1 MKENRQL
8 EYKEKISSTYLK
20 TVSAFANYDGGSI
33 VFGINDAGEIVGISD
48 IEQKCLDIENSIND
62 CIKPQPEYSME
73 VINVGKTISLNV
85 RPGVN
90 KPYMYK
96 GKAYK
101 RNDTSTIEV
110 DQIELKRL
118 ILAGENM
125 DYEELPSHDQNL
137 EFSYLEQEL
146 ISKIGIKQ
154 LSKDILK
161 TLNLYSDNNGYN
173 IAAAIVSD
181 KNDLPGI
188 DIAKFGET
196 ISIFQKRKTLE
207 HQSIIRSFF
216 EAVEMYKDYYQYE
229 KVEGFERKLIE
240 TIPEEAFREAL
251 ANAIIHRVWDI
262 NSHIRV
268 SMFDDRIEIV
278 SVGGLPNAVTVDSYL
293 SGDLS
298 VLRNPILANIFHRLN
313 LIEKFGTGI
322 RRIKEAY
329 TDSQTKPSFE
339 VTENIIKVTLPLL
352 SEILNLTQDEL
363 AVYSVLSKNINKPI
377 SEIMSSPSIEFGKSK
392 VTEILKRLADKK
404 LVDIEGTGRGTKY
417 RKNRKITCFLRE

>member
-1 MKENRQL
+1 MKESRQL
-8 EYKEKISSTYLK
+8 EFKETISNTFLK

-33 VFGINDAGEIVGISD
+33 LFGVNDNGEAVGISD

-62 CIKPQPEYSME
+62 NIKPQPEYSME
-73 VINVGKTISLNV
+73 IINVGKTISLNV

-125 DYEELPSHDQNL
+125 DYEGLPSHDQNL

-146 ISKIGIKQ
+146 ISTTGIKK

-278 SVGGLPNAVTVDSYL
+278 SVGGLPNSVTADSYL

-298 VLRNPILANIFHRLN
+298 VLRNPILANVFHRLK

-322 RRIKEAY
+322 RRIREAY
-329 TDSQTKPSFE
+329 AESQTKPIFV
-339 VTENIIKVTLPLL
+339 VTENLIKVTLPLL
-352 SEILNLTQDEL
+352 SDNMDLTKDEL

-377 SEIMSSPSIEFGKSK
+377 SEIMASPSIEFGKSK
-392 VTEILKRLADKK
+392 VTEILKRLANKK
-404 LVDIEGTGRGTKY
+404 IVDIEGTGRGTKY
-417 RKNRKITCFLRE
+417 RIKS

>member
-1 MKENRQL
+1 MKKSRQL
-8 EYKEKISSTYLK
+8 EFKETISNTFLK

-33 VFGINDAGEIVGISD
+33 LFGVNDNGEAVGIND

-62 CIKPQPEYSME
+62 SIKPQPEYSME
-73 VINVGKTISLNV
+73 IINVGKTISLNV

-146 ISKIGIKQ
+146 ISKTGIKQ

-207 HQSIIRSFF
+207 HQSIIRSFY

-229 KVEGFERKLIE
+229 KVEGFERKLVE

-268 SMFDDRIEIV
+268 SMFDDRVEIV
-278 SVGGLPNAVTVDSYL
+278 SVGGLPNSVTVDSYL

-298 VLRNPILANIFHRLN
+298 VLRNPILANVFHRLN

-329 TDSQTKPSFE
+329 SDSQTKPSFE

-352 SEILNLTQDEL
+352 SVKMDLTQDEL

-377 SEIMSSPSIEFGKSK
+377 SEIMASPSIEFGKSK
-392 VTEILKRLADKK
+392 VTEILKRLANKK

-417 RKNRKITCFLRE
+417 RIKS

>member
-1 MKENRQL
+1 MKESRQL
-8 EYKEKISSTYLK
+8 EYKEKISNTFLK
-20 TVSAFANYDGGSI
+20 TVSAFANYDGGS
-33 VFGINDAGEIVGISD
+33 VLFGVNDAGEVVGISD

-62 CIKPQPEYSME
+62 NIKPQPDYCIEI
-73 VINVGKTISLNV
+73 INNGKTISLNV

-90 KPYMYK
+90 KPYLYK

-146 ISKIGIKQ
+146 ISKTGIKQ

-207 HQSIIRSFF
+207 HQSIIRSFY

-268 SMFDDRIEIV
+268 SMFDDRVEIV
-278 SVGGLPNAVTVDSYL
+278 SIGGLPNAVTVESYL

-298 VLRNPILANIFHRLN
+298 VLRNPILANVFHRLN

-352 SEILNLTQDEL
+352 SEKMDLTQDEL

-392 VTEILKRLADKK
+392 VTEILKRLANKK

-417 RKNRKITCFLRE
+417 RIKS

>member
-1 MKENRQL
+1 MKESRQL
-8 EYKEKISSTYLK
+8 EYKEKISNKFLK
-20 TVSAFANYDGGSI
+20 TVSAFANYDGGS
-33 VFGINDAGEIVGISD
+33 VLFGVNDAGEVVGISD

-62 CIKPQPEYSME
+62 NIKPQPDYCIEI
-73 VINVGKTISLNV
+73 INNGKTISLNV

-90 KPYMYK
+90 KPYLYK

-118 ILAGENM
+118 ILAGENK

-146 ISKIGIKQ
+146 ISKTGIKK
-154 LSKDILK
+154 LNIDILK
-161 TLNLYSDNNGYN
+161 TLNLYSDNSGYN

-207 HQSIIRSFF
+207 HQSIIRSFY

-229 KVEGFERKLIE
+229 KVEGVERKLIE

-262 NSHIRV
+262 NSHVRV
-268 SMFDDRIEIV
+268 SMFDDRVEIV
-278 SVGGLPNAVTVDSYL
+278 SVGGLPNSVTVENYL

-298 VLRNPILANIFHRLN
+298 ILRNPILANIFHRLN

-329 TDSQTKPSFE
+329 ANSQIKPAFE

-352 SEILNLTQDEL
+352 RENMDLTQDEL

-377 SEIMSSPSIEFGKSK
+377 SEIMASPAIEFGKSK
-392 VTEILKRLADKK
+392 VTEILKRLASKK

-417 RKNRKITCFLRE
+417 RLKS

>member
-8 EYKEKISSTYLK
+8 EYKEKITSTYLK

-33 VFGINDAGEIVGISD
+33 VFGINDSGEVVGIGD

-62 CIKPQPEYSME
+62 NIKPQPEYYIE
-73 VINVGKTISLNV
+73 TTNADKTISLNV
-85 RPGVN
+85 RPGSN
-90 KPYMYK
+90 KPYLYK

-118 ILAGENM
+118 ILAGENK
-125 DYEELPSHDQNL
+125 DFEELPSRDQKL
-137 EFSYLEQEL
+137 EFSCLEKEL
-146 ISKIGIKQ
+146 ISKTGIKK
-154 LSKDILK
+154 LNEDILK
-161 TLNLYSDNNGYN
+161 TLNLYSDNEGYN

-181 KNDLPGI
+181 NNDFPGI

-207 HQSIIRSFF
+207 HQSILKSFF
-216 EAVEMYKDYYQYE
+216 EAIEMYKDYYQYE

-268 SMFDDRIEIV
+268 SMFDDHVEIV
-278 SVGGLPNAVTVDSYL
+278 SVGGLPNAVTIESYIN
-293 SGDLS
+293 GDLS

-329 TDSQTKPSFE
+329 TDSQTKPSFV
-339 VTENIIKVTLPLL
+339 VTENAIKVTLPLL
-352 SEILNLTQDEL
+352 SDNMDLTQDEL

-377 SEIMSSPSIEFGKSK
+377 SEIMASPSIKFGKSK
-392 VTEILKRLADKK
+392 VTEILKRLAGKK
-404 LVDIEGTGRGTKY
+404 LVEIEGTGRGTKY
-417 RKNRKITCFLRE
+417 RIKS

>member
-1 MKENRQL
+1 MKESRQL
-8 EYKEKISSTYLK
+8 EFKETISNTFLK

-33 VFGINDAGEIVGISD
+33 LFGVNDAGEVVGIND
-48 IEQKCLDIENSIND
+48 TEQKCLDIENSIND
-62 CIKPQPEYSME
+62 SIKPQPEYSME
-73 VINVGKTISLNV
+73 IINVGKTISLNV

-146 ISKIGIKQ
+146 ISKTGIKK
-154 LSKDILK
+154 LSKDILR

-181 KNDLPGI
+181 KNDLSGI

-268 SMFDDRIEIV
+268 SMFDDRVEIV
-278 SVGGLPNAVTVDSYL
+278 SVGGLPNSVTVDSYL

-298 VLRNPILANIFHRLN
+298 VLRNPILANVFHRLK

-339 VTENIIKVTLPLL
+339 VTESIIKVTLPLL
-352 SEILNLTQDEL
+352 SEKMDLTQDEL

-377 SEIMSSPSIEFGKSK
+377 SEIMSSPGIEFGKSK
-392 VTEILKRLADKK
+392 VTEILKRLANKK
-404 LVDIEGTGRGTKY
+404 FVDIEGNGRGTKY
-417 RKNRKITCFLRE
+417 RKKT

>member
-1 MKENRQL
+1 MEFKET
-8 EYKEKISSTYLK
+8 ISNTFLK

-33 VFGINDAGEIVGISD
+33 LFGVNDNGEAVGISD

-146 ISKIGIKQ
+146 ISKTGIKK

-207 HQSIIRSFF
+207 HQSIIRSFY

-229 KVEGFERKLIE
+229 KVEGFERKLFE

-262 NSHIRV
+262 NSLIRV
-268 SMFDDRIEIV
+268 SMFDDRVEIV
-278 SVGGLPNAVTVDSYL
+278 SVGGLPNAVTVESYL

-352 SEILNLTQDEL
+352 NEKMDLTQDEL

-377 SEIMSSPSIEFGKSK
+377 SEIMSSPGIEFGKSK
-392 VTEILKRLADKK
+392 VTEILKRLASKK

-417 RKNRKITCFLRE
+417 RIKS

>member
-1 MKENRQL
+1 MKESRQL
-8 EYKEKISSTYLK
+8 EFKETISNTFLK

-33 VFGINDAGEIVGISD
+33 LFGVNDNGEAVGISD

-62 CIKPQPEYSME
+62 SIKPQPEYSME
-73 VINVGKTISLNV
+73 VINVGKTIALNV

-90 KPYMYK
+90 KPYLYK

-146 ISKIGIKQ
+146 ISKTGIKK

-161 TLNLYSDNNGYN
+161 TLNLYSDKNGYN

-207 HQSIIRSFF
+207 HQSIIRSFY

-229 KVEGFERKLIE
+229 KVEGFERKLFE

-262 NSHIRV
+262 KSHIRV
-268 SMFDDRIEIV
+268 SMFDDRVEIV
-278 SVGGLPNAVTVDSYL
+278 SVGGLPNSVTVDSYL

-298 VLRNPILANIFHRLN
+298 VLRNPILANVFHRLN

-329 TDSQTKPSFE
+329 SDSQTKPSFE

-352 SEILNLTQDEL
+352 SEKMDLTQDEL

-377 SEIMSSPSIEFGKSK
+377 SEIMASPSIGFGKSK
-392 VTEILKRLADKK
+392 VTEILKRLASKK

-417 RKNRKITCFLRE
+417 RIKS

>member
-1 MKENRQL
+1 MKESRQL
-8 EYKEKISSTYLK
+8 EFKETISNTFLK

-33 VFGINDAGEIVGISD
+33 LFGVNDNGEAVGISD

-62 CIKPQPEYSME
+62 SIKPQPEYSME
-73 VINVGKTISLNV
+73 VINVGKTIALNV

-90 KPYMYK
+90 KPYLYK

-146 ISKIGIKQ
+146 ISKTGIKK

-161 TLNLYSDNNGYN
+161 TLNLYSDKNGYN

-207 HQSIIRSFF
+207 HQSIIRSFY

-229 KVEGFERKLIE
+229 KVEGFERKLFE

-268 SMFDDRIEIV
+268 SMFDDRVEIV
-278 SVGGLPNAVTVDSYL
+278 SVGGLPNAVTVESYL

-298 VLRNPILANIFHRLN
+298 VLRNPILANVFHRLN

-329 TDSQTKPSFE
+329 SDSQTKPSFE

-352 SEILNLTQDEL
+352 SEKMDLTQDEL

-377 SEIMSSPSIEFGKSK
+377 SEIMASPSIGFGKSK
-392 VTEILKRLADKK
+392 VTEILKRLASKK

-417 RKNRKITCFLRE
+417 RIKS

>member
-1 MKENRQL
+1 MKESRQL
-8 EYKEKISSTYLK
+8 EYKEKISNTFLK
-20 TVSAFANYDGGSI
+20 TVSAFANYDGGS
-33 VFGINDAGEIVGISD
+33 VLFGVNDAGEVVGISD

-62 CIKPQPEYSME
+62 NIKPQPDYCIEI
-73 VINVGKTISLNV
+73 INNGKTISLNV

-90 KPYMYK
+90 KPYLYK

-118 ILAGENM
+118 ILAGENK

-146 ISKIGIKQ
+146 ISKTGIKK
-154 LSKDILK
+154 LNIDILK
-161 TLNLYSDNNGYN
+161 TLNLYSDNSGYN

-268 SMFDDRIEIV
+268 SMFDDRVEIV
-278 SVGGLPNAVTVDSYL
+278 SVGGLPNSVTVESYL

-329 TDSQTKPSFE
+329 ADSQTKPTFE
-339 VTENIIKVTLPLL
+339 VTENLIKVTLPLL
-352 SEILNLTQDEL
+352 SENMDLTQDEL

-377 SEIMSSPSIEFGKSK
+377 SEIMSSPAIEFGKSK

-417 RKNRKITCFLRE
+417 RIKS

>member
-1 MKENRQL
+1 MKESRQL
-8 EYKEKISSTYLK
+8 EFKETISNTFLK

-33 VFGINDAGEIVGISD
+33 LFGVNDAGEVVGIND
-48 IEQKCLDIENSIND
+48 TEQKCLDIENSIND
-62 CIKPQPEYSME
+62 SIKPQPEYSME
-73 VINVGKTISLNV
+73 IINVGKTISLNV

-146 ISKIGIKQ
+146 ISKTGIKK
-154 LSKDILK
+154 LSKDILR

-181 KNDLPGI
+181 KNDLSGI

-251 ANAIIHRVWDI
+251 ANAIIHRLWDI

-268 SMFDDRIEIV
+268 SMFDDRVEIV
-278 SVGGLPNAVTVDSYL
+278 SVGGLPNSVTVDSYL

-298 VLRNPILANIFHRLN
+298 VLRNPILANVFHRLK

-339 VTENIIKVTLPLL
+339 VTESIIKVTLPLL
-352 SEILNLTQDEL
+352 SEKMDLTQDEL

-377 SEIMSSPSIEFGKSK
+377 SEIMSSPGIEFGKSK
-392 VTEILKRLADKK
+392 VTEILKRLANKK
-404 LVDIEGTGRGTKY
+404 FVDIEGNGRGTKY
-417 RKNRKITCFLRE
+417 RKKT

>member
-1 MKENRQL
+1 MKESRQL
-8 EYKEKISSTYLK
+8 EFKETISNTFLK

-33 VFGINDAGEIVGISD
+33 LFGVNDAGEVVGIND
-48 IEQKCLDIENSIND
+48 IEQKCLDIENRIND
-62 CIKPQPEYSME
+62 SIKPQPEYSME
-73 VINVGKTISLNV
+73 IINVGKTISLNV

-137 EFSYLEQEL
+137 EFSYLE
-146 ISKIGIKQ
+146 
-154 LSKDILK
+154 SKDILK
-161 TLNLYSDNNGYN
+161 TLNLYSDNNEYN

-278 SVGGLPNAVTVDSYL
+278 SVGGLPNSVTADSYL

-298 VLRNPILANIFHRLN
+298 VLRNPILANVFHRLK

-322 RRIKEAY
+322 RRIREAY
-329 TDSQTKPSFE
+329 AESQAKPIFV
-339 VTENIIKVTLPLL
+339 VTENLIKVTLPLL
-352 SEILNLTQDEL
+352 SDNMDLTKDEL

-377 SEIMSSPSIEFGKSK
+377 SEIMTSPSIEFGKSK
-392 VTEILKRLADKK
+392 VTEILKRLANKK

-417 RKNRKITCFLRE
+417 RIKS

>member
-1 MKENRQL
+1 MKESRQL
-8 EYKEKISSTYLK
+8 EFKETISNTFLK

-33 VFGINDAGEIVGISD
+33 LFGVNDNGEAVGISD

-73 VINVGKTISLNV
+73 VINLGKTISLNV

-146 ISKIGIKQ
+146 ISKTGIKK

-161 TLNLYSDNNGYN
+161 TLNLYSDKNGYN

-207 HQSIIRSFF
+207 HQSIIRSFY

-229 KVEGFERKLIE
+229 KVEGFERKLFE

-268 SMFDDRIEIV
+268 SMFDDRVEIV
-278 SVGGLPNAVTVDSYL
+278 SVGGLPNAVTVESYL

-298 VLRNPILANIFHRLN
+298 VLRNPILANVFHRLN

-329 TDSQTKPSFE
+329 SDSQTKPSFE

-352 SEILNLTQDEL
+352 SEKMDLTQDEL

-377 SEIMSSPSIEFGKSK
+377 SEIMASPTIEFGKSK
-392 VTEILKRLADKK
+392 VTEILKRLASKK

-417 RKNRKITCFLRE
+417 RIKP

>member
-1 MKENRQL
+1 MKESRQL
-8 EYKEKISSTYLK
+8 EFKETISNTFLK

-33 VFGINDAGEIVGISD
+33 LFGVNDNGEAVGISD

-62 CIKPQPEYSME
+62 SIKPQPEYSME

-90 KPYMYK
+90 KPYLYK

-146 ISKIGIKQ
+146 ISKTGIKK

-161 TLNLYSDNNGYN
+161 TLNLYSDKNGYN

-207 HQSIIRSFF
+207 HQSIIRSFY

-229 KVEGFERKLIE
+229 KVEGFERKLFG

-262 NSHIRV
+262 KSHIRV
-268 SMFDDRIEIV
+268 SMFDDRVEIV
-278 SVGGLPNAVTVDSYL
+278 SVGGLPNAVTVESYL

-298 VLRNPILANIFHRLN
+298 VLRNPILANVFHRLN

-329 TDSQTKPSFE
+329 SDSQTKPSFE

-352 SEILNLTQDEL
+352 SEKMDLTQDEL
-363 AVYSVLSKNINKPI
+363 AVYSVLSKNNNKPV
-377 SEIMSSPSIEFGKSK
+377 SEIMASPSIGFGKSK
-392 VTEILKRLADKK
+392 VTEILKRLASKK

-417 RKNRKITCFLRE
+417 RIKS

>member
-1 MKENRQL
+1 MKESRQL
-8 EYKEKISSTYLK
+8 EFKETISNTFLK

-33 VFGINDAGEIVGISD
+33 LFGVNDNGEAVGISD

-62 CIKPQPEYSME
+62 SIKPQPEYSME

-146 ISKIGIKQ
+146 ISKTGIKQ

-207 HQSIIRSFF
+207 HQSIIRSFY

-268 SMFDDRIEIV
+268 SMFDDRVEIV
-278 SVGGLPNAVTVDSYL
+278 SVGGLPNAVTVESYL

-329 TDSQTKPSFE
+329 ASSQTKPTFE
-339 VTENIIKVTLPLL
+339 VTENLIKVTLPLL
-352 SEILNLTQDEL
+352 SENMDLTQDEL

-377 SEIMSSPSIEFGKSK
+377 SEIMASPSIEFGKSK
-392 VTEILKRLADKK
+392 VTEILKRLASKK

-417 RKNRKITCFLRE
+417 RIKS

>member
-1 MKENRQL
+1 MKESRQL
-8 EYKEKISSTYLK
+8 EYKEKISNTFLK
-20 TVSAFANYDGGSI
+20 TVSAFANYDGGS
-33 VFGINDAGEIVGISD
+33 VLFGVNDAGEVVGISD

-62 CIKPQPEYSME
+62 NIKPQPEYSIE
-73 VINVGKTISLNV
+73 ITNSGKTISLNV
-85 RPGVN
+85 RSGVN
-90 KPYMYK
+90 TPYMYK

-101 RNDTSTIEV
+101 RNDTSTVEV
-110 DQIELKRL
+110 DQIEFKRL
-118 ILAGENM
+118 ILAGENK

-146 ISKIGIKQ
+146 IVKTGIKK
-154 LSKDILK
+154 LSIDILK
-161 TLNLYSDNNGYN
+161 TLNLYSDNDGYN

-229 KVEGFERKLIE
+229 MVEGFERKLIE

-262 NSHIRV
+262 NSHIKV
-268 SMFDDRIEIV
+268 SMFDDRVEIV
-278 SVGGLPNAVTVDSYL
+278 SVGGLPNSVTVESYL

-329 TDSQTKPSFE
+329 ADSQTKPTFE
-339 VTENIIKVTLPLL
+339 VTENLIKVTLPLL
-352 SEILNLTQDEL
+352 SENMDLTQDEL

-377 SEIMSSPSIEFGKSK
+377 SEIMSSPGIEFGKSK

-417 RKNRKITCFLRE
+417 RLKS

>member
-1 MKENRQL
+1 MKESRQL
-8 EYKEKISSTYLK
+8 EFKETISNTFLK

-33 VFGINDAGEIVGISD
+33 LFGVNDNGEAVGISD

-62 CIKPQPEYSME
+62 SIKPQPEYSME
-73 VINVGKTISLNV
+73 VINVGKTISLTV

-90 KPYMYK
+90 KPYLYK

-146 ISKIGIKQ
+146 ISKTGIKK

-161 TLNLYSDNNGYN
+161 TLNLYSDKNGYN

-207 HQSIIRSFF
+207 HQSIIRSFY

-229 KVEGFERKLIE
+229 KVEGFERKLFE

-268 SMFDDRIEIV
+268 SMFDDRVEIV
-278 SVGGLPNAVTVDSYL
+278 SVGGLPNSVTVESYL

-298 VLRNPILANIFHRLN
+298 VLRNPILANVFHRLN

-329 TDSQTKPSFE
+329 SDSQTKPSFE

-352 SEILNLTQDEL
+352 SEKMDLTQDEL

-377 SEIMSSPSIEFGKSK
+377 SEIMASPSIGFGKSK
-392 VTEILKRLADKK
+392 VTEILKRLASKK

-417 RKNRKITCFLRE
+417 RIKS

>member
-1 MKENRQL
+1 MKESRQL
-8 EYKEKISSTYLK
+8 EFKETISNTFLK

-33 VFGINDAGEIVGISD
+33 LFGVNDNGEAVGISD

-62 CIKPQPEYSME
+62 SIKPQPEYSME

-146 ISKIGIKQ
+146 ISKTGIKQ

-229 KVEGFERKLIE
+229 KVEGFERKLFE

-268 SMFDDRIEIV
+268 SMFDDRVEIV
-278 SVGGLPNAVTVDSYL
+278 SVGGLPNAVTVESYL

-298 VLRNPILANIFHRLN
+298 VLRNPILANVFHRLN

-329 TDSQTKPSFE
+329 SDSQTKPSFE

-352 SEILNLTQDEL
+352 SEKMDLTQDEL

-377 SEIMSSPSIEFGKSK
+377 SEIMASPSIGFGKSK
-392 VTEILKRLADKK
+392 VTEILKRLASKK

-417 RKNRKITCFLRE
+417 RIKS

>member
-1 MKENRQL
+1 MKESRQL
-8 EYKEKISSTYLK
+8 EFKETISNTFLK

-33 VFGINDAGEIVGISD
+33 LFGVNDNGEAVGISD

-62 CIKPQPEYSME
+62 SIKPQPEYSME

-90 KPYMYK
+90 KPYLYK

-146 ISKIGIKQ
+146 ISKTGIKK

-161 TLNLYSDNNGYN
+161 TLNLYSDKNGYN

-207 HQSIIRSFF
+207 HQSIIRSFY

-229 KVEGFERKLIE
+229 KVEGFERKLFG

-268 SMFDDRIEIV
+268 SMFDDRVEIV
-278 SVGGLPNAVTVDSYL
+278 SVGGLPNAVTVESYL

-298 VLRNPILANIFHRLN
+298 VLRNPILANVFHRLN

-329 TDSQTKPSFE
+329 SDSQTKPSFE

-352 SEILNLTQDEL
+352 SEKMDLTQDEL
-363 AVYSVLSKNINKPI
+363 AVYSVLSKNNNKPV
-377 SEIMSSPSIEFGKSK
+377 SEIMASPSIGFGKSK
-392 VTEILKRLADKK
+392 VTEILKRLASKK

-417 RKNRKITCFLRE
+417 RIKS

>member
-1 MKENRQL
+1 MKESRQL
-8 EYKEKISSTYLK
+8 EFKETISNTFLK

-33 VFGINDAGEIVGISD
+33 LFGVNDNGETVGISD

-62 CIKPQPEYSME
+62 SIKPQPEYSME
-73 VINVGKTISLNV
+73 VINVGKTISFNV

-146 ISKIGIKQ
+146 ISKTGIKK

-161 TLNLYSDNNGYN
+161 TLNLYSDKNGYN

-196 ISIFQKRKTLE
+196 ISIFKKRKTLD

-229 KVEGFERKLIE
+229 KVEGFERKLFE

-268 SMFDDRIEIV
+268 SMFDDRVEIV
-278 SVGGLPNAVTVDSYL
+278 SVGGLPNAVTVESYL

-298 VLRNPILANIFHRLN
+298 VLRNPILANVFHRLN

-329 TDSQTKPSFE
+329 SDSQTKPSFE

-352 SEILNLTQDEL
+352 SEKMDLTQDEL

-377 SEIMSSPSIEFGKSK
+377 SEIMASPSIGFGKSK
-392 VTEILKRLADKK
+392 VTEILKRLASKR

-417 RKNRKITCFLRE
+417 RIKS

>member
-1 MKENRQL
+1 MKESRQL
-8 EYKEKISSTYLK
+8 EFKETISNTFLK

-33 VFGINDAGEIVGISD
+33 LFGVNDNGEAVGISD

-62 CIKPQPEYSME
+62 SIKPQPEYSME

-101 RNDTSTIEV
+101 RNNTSTIEV

-146 ISKIGIKQ
+146 ISKTGIKQ

-161 TLNLYSDNNGYN
+161 TLDLYSDNNGYN

-207 HQSIIRSFF
+207 HQSIIRSFY

-268 SMFDDRIEIV
+268 SMFDDRVEIV
-278 SVGGLPNAVTVDSYL
+278 SVGGLPNAVTVESYL

-298 VLRNPILANIFHRLN
+298 VLRNPILANVFHRLN

-329 TDSQTKPSFE
+329 SDSQTKPSFE

-352 SEILNLTQDEL
+352 SEKMDLTQDEL

-377 SEIMSSPSIEFGKSK
+377 SEIMASPSIGFGKSK
-392 VTEILKRLADKK
+392 VTEILKRLASKK

-417 RKNRKITCFLRE
+417 RIKS

>member
-1 MKENRQL
+1 MKESRQL
-8 EYKEKISSTYLK
+8 EFKETISNTFLK

-33 VFGINDAGEIVGISD
+33 LFGVNDAGEVVGIND
-48 IEQKCLDIENSIND
+48 TEQKCLDIENSIND
-62 CIKPQPEYSME
+62 SIKPQPEYSME
-73 VINVGKTISLNV
+73 IINVGKTISLNV

-125 DYEELPSHDQNL
+125 DYEELPSHNQNL

-146 ISKIGIKQ
+146 ISKTGIKK

-161 TLNLYSDNNGYN
+161 TLNLYSDNNGYD

-268 SMFDDRIEIV
+268 SMFDDRVEIV
-278 SVGGLPNAVTVDSYL
+278 SVGGLPNSVTADSYL

-298 VLRNPILANIFHRLN
+298 VLRNPILANVFHRLK

-322 RRIKEAY
+322 RRIREAY
-329 TDSQTKPSFE
+329 ADSQTKPTFE
-339 VTENIIKVTLPLL
+339 VTENLIKVTLPLL
-352 SEILNLTQDEL
+352 SENMDLTQDEL

-377 SEIMSSPSIEFGKSK
+377 GEIMSSPGIEFGKSK

-417 RKNRKITCFLRE
+417 RIKS

>member
-1 MKENRQL
+1 MKESRQL
-8 EYKEKISSTYLK
+8 EYKEKISNAFLK
-20 TVSAFANYDGGSI
+20 TVSAFANYDGGS
-33 VFGINDAGEIVGISD
+33 VLFGVNDAGEVVGISD

-62 CIKPQPEYSME
+62 NIKPQPDYCIEI
-73 VINVGKTISLNV
+73 INNGKTISLNV

-90 KPYMYK
+90 KPYLYK

-118 ILAGENM
+118 ILAGENK

-146 ISKIGIKQ
+146 IVKTGIKK
-154 LSKDILK
+154 LSIDILK
-161 TLNLYSDNNGYN
+161 TLNLYSDNDGYN

-207 HQSIIRSFF
+207 HQSIIRSFY

-262 NSHIRV
+262 NSHVRV
-268 SMFDDRIEIV
+268 SMFDDRVEIV
-278 SVGGLPNAVTVDSYL
+278 SVGGLPNSVTVENYL

-298 VLRNPILANIFHRLN
+298 ILRNPILANIFHRLN

-329 TDSQTKPSFE
+329 ANSQIKPAFE

-352 SEILNLTQDEL
+352 RENMDLTQDEL

-377 SEIMSSPSIEFGKSK
+377 SEIMASPGIEFGKSK
-392 VTEILKRLADKK
+392 VTEILKRLASKK

-417 RKNRKITCFLRE
+417 RLKS

>member
-1 MKENRQL
+1 MKESRQL
-8 EYKEKISSTYLK
+8 EFKGTISNTFLK

-33 VFGINDAGEIVGISD
+33 LFGVNDAGEVVGIND

-62 CIKPQPEYSME
+62 SIKPQPEYSME
-73 VINVGKTISLNV
+73 IINVGKTISLNV

-125 DYEELPSHDQNL
+125 DYEELPSHNQNL

-146 ISKIGIKQ
+146 ISKTGITK

-161 TLNLYSDNNGYN
+161 TLNLYSDNNGFN

-207 HQSIIRSFF
+207 HQSIIRSFY
-216 EAVEMYKDYYQYE
+216 EAVEIYKDYYQYE
-229 KVEGFERKLIE
+229 KVEGFERKLFE

-262 NSHIRV
+262 NSNIRV

-278 SVGGLPNAVTVDSYL
+278 SVGGLPNAVAVESYL
-293 SGDLS
+293 SGDLF
-298 VLRNPILANIFHRLN
+298 VLRNPILANVFHRLN

-329 TDSQTKPSFE
+329 TDSQTKPSFDI
-339 VTENIIKVTLPLL
+339 TENIIKVTLPLL
-352 SEILNLTQDEL
+352 SEKMDLTQDEL

-377 SEIMSSPSIEFGKSK
+377 SEIMSSPGIEFGKSK
-392 VTEILKRLADKK
+392 VTEILKRLANKK
-404 LVDIEGTGRGTKY
+404 FVDIEGNGRGTKY
-417 RKNRKITCFLRE
+417 RKKS

>member
-1 MKENRQL
+1 MKESRQL
-8 EYKEKISSTYLK
+8 EFKETISNTFLK

-33 VFGINDAGEIVGISD
+33 LFGVNDNGEAVGISD

-62 CIKPQPEYSME
+62 SIKPQPEYSME

-90 KPYMYK
+90 KPYLYK

-146 ISKIGIKQ
+146 ISKTGIKK

-161 TLNLYSDNNGYN
+161 TLNLYSDKNGYN

-207 HQSIIRSFF
+207 HQSIIRSFY
-216 EAVEMYKDYYQYE
+216 EAMEMYKDYYQYE
-229 KVEGFERKLIE
+229 KVEGFERKLFE

-268 SMFDDRIEIV
+268 SMFDDRVEIV
-278 SVGGLPNAVTVDSYL
+278 SVGGLPNAVTVESYL

-298 VLRNPILANIFHRLN
+298 VLRNPILANVFHRLN

-329 TDSQTKPSFE
+329 SDSQTKPSFE

-352 SEILNLTQDEL
+352 SEKMDLTQDEL
-363 AVYSVLSKNINKPI
+363 AVYSVLSKNINKPV
-377 SEIMSSPSIEFGKSK
+377 SEIMASPSIGFGKSK
-392 VTEILKRLADKK
+392 VTEILKRLASKK

-417 RKNRKITCFLRE
+417 RIKS

>member
-1 MKENRQL
+1 MKESRQL
-8 EYKEKISSTYLK
+8 EFKETISNTFLK

-33 VFGINDAGEIVGISD
+33 LFGVNDNGEAVGISD

-62 CIKPQPEYSME
+62 SIKPQPEYSME
-73 VINVGKTISLNV
+73 IINVGKTISLNV

-146 ISKIGIKQ
+146 ISKTGIKQ

-161 TLNLYSDNNGYN
+161 ILNLYSDNNGYN

-207 HQSIIRSFF
+207 QQSIIRSFH

-268 SMFDDRIEIV
+268 SMFDDRVEIV
-278 SVGGLPNAVTVDSYL
+278 SVGGLPNSVTADSYL

-298 VLRNPILANIFHRLN
+298 VLRNPILANVFHRLK

-322 RRIKEAY
+322 RRIREAY
-329 TDSQTKPSFE
+329 AESQAKPIFV
-339 VTENIIKVTLPLL
+339 VTENLIKVTLPLL
-352 SEILNLTQDEL
+352 SDNMDLTKDEL

-377 SEIMSSPSIEFGKSK
+377 SEIMASPSIEFGKSK
-392 VTEILKRLADKK
+392 VTEILKRLANKK

-417 RKNRKITCFLRE
+417 RIKS

>member
-1 MKENRQL
+1 MKESRQL
-8 EYKEKISSTYLK
+8 EFKETISNTFLK

-33 VFGINDAGEIVGISD
+33 LFGVNDAGEVVGIND

-73 VINVGKTISLNV
+73 IINVGKTISLNV

-146 ISKIGIKQ
+146 ISKTGIKK
-154 LSKDILK
+154 LNIDILK
-161 TLNLYSDNNGYN
+161 TLNLYSDNSGYN

-268 SMFDDRIEIV
+268 SMFDDRVEIV
-278 SVGGLPNAVTVDSYL
+278 SVGGLPNSVTVESYL

-329 TDSQTKPSFE
+329 ADSQTKPTFE
-339 VTENIIKVTLPLL
+339 VTENLIKVTLPLL
-352 SEILNLTQDEL
+352 SENMGLTQDEL

-377 SEIMSSPSIEFGKSK
+377 SEIMSSPGIEFGKSK

-417 RKNRKITCFLRE
+417 RIKS

>member
-1 MKENRQL
+1 MKESRQL
-8 EYKEKISSTYLK
+8 EFKETISNTFLK

-33 VFGINDAGEIVGISD
+33 LFGVNDAGEVVGIND
-48 IEQKCLDIENSIND
+48 IEKKCLDIENSIND
-62 CIKPQPEYSME
+62 SIKPQPEYSME

-146 ISKIGIKQ
+146 ISKTGIKQ

-207 HQSIIRSFF
+207 HQSIIRSFH

-268 SMFDDRIEIV
+268 SMFDDRVEIV
-278 SVGGLPNAVTVDSYL
+278 SVGGLPNSVTVESYL

-329 TDSQTKPSFE
+329 ADSQTKPTFE
-339 VTENIIKVTLPLL
+339 VTENLIKVTLPLL
-352 SEILNLTQDEL
+352 SENMDLTQDEL

-377 SEIMSSPSIEFGKSK
+377 SEIMSSPGIEFGKSK

-417 RKNRKITCFLRE
+417 RIKS

>member
-1 MKENRQL
+1 MKEGRQL
-8 EYKEKISSTYLK
+8 EFKEKVSGSYLK

-33 VFGINDAGEIVGISD
+33 LFGVNDVGDIVGISD
-48 IEQKCLDIENSIND
+48 VEQNCLDIENSIND
-62 CIKPQPEYSME
+62 SIKPQPDYCIEITNS
-73 VINVGKTISLNV
+73 GKTISLSV
-85 RPGVN
+85 RSGVN

-110 DQIELKRL
+110 DQVELKRL
-118 ILAGENM
+118 ILAGENK
-125 DYEELPSHDQNL
+125 DYEDLPSHDQNL

-146 ISKIGIKQ
+146 ISKTGIRK

-161 TLNLYSDNNGYN
+161 TLNLYSDNGGYN

-207 HQSIIRSFF
+207 HQSIIRSFY

-229 KVEGFERKLIE
+229 KVDGFERKLIE

-268 SMFDDRIEIV
+268 SMFDDHVEIV
-278 SVGGLPNAVTVDSYL
+278 SVGGLPNAVTVESYL

-322 RRIKEAY
+322 RRIKESYA
-329 TDSQTKPSFE
+329 DSLIKPTFV
-339 VTENIIKVTLPLL
+339 VTENLIKVTLPLL
-352 SEILNLTQDEL
+352 SEKKDLTQDEL
-363 AVYSVLSKNINKPI
+363 VVYSVLSKNINKPI
-377 SEIMSSPSIEFGKSK
+377 SEIMASPSIEFGKSK
-392 VTEILKRLADKK
+392 VTEILKRLASKN
-404 LVDIEGTGRGTKY
+404 LIDIEGTGRGTKY
-417 RKNRKITCFLRE
+417 RIKP

>member
-1 MKENRQL
+1 M
-8 EYKEKISSTYLK
+8 
-20 TVSAFANYDGGSI
+20 
-33 VFGINDAGEIVGISD
+33 FGVNDAGEVVGISD

-62 CIKPQPEYSME
+62 NIKPQPDYCIEI
-73 VINVGKTISLNV
+73 INNGKTISLNV

-90 KPYMYK
+90 KPYLYK

-118 ILAGENM
+118 ILAGENK

-146 ISKIGIKQ
+146 ISKTGIKK
-154 LSKDILK
+154 LNIDILK
-161 TLNLYSDNNGYN
+161 TLNLYSDNSGYN

-207 HQSIIRSFF
+207 HQSIIRSFY

-251 ANAIIHRVWDI
+251 ANTIIHRVWDI
-262 NSHIRV
+262 NSHVRV
-268 SMFDDRIEIV
+268 SMFDDRVEIV
-278 SVGGLPNAVTVDSYL
+278 SVGGLPNSVTVENYL

-298 VLRNPILANIFHRLN
+298 ILRNPILANIFHRLN

-329 TDSQTKPSFE
+329 ANSQIKPAFE

-352 SEILNLTQDEL
+352 RENMDLTQDEL

-377 SEIMSSPSIEFGKSK
+377 SEIMASPAIEFGKSK
-392 VTEILKRLADKK
+392 VTEILKRLASKK

-417 RKNRKITCFLRE
+417 RLKS